1 MHNELPTVVIVDDSP
16 AMQTLYERSTKNLDI
31 DLKLFKTVD
40 ESLTYLR
47 SNKPAL
53 LILSI
58 ILPDKN
64 GLIFLQELRKMPEHR
79 DTSVVLVSSKDYA
92 QDRRAAEELGVLDF
106 ISKPM
111 PMQTIEKVI
120 VKYTN
125 AKSGSK

>member
-1 MHNELPTVVIVDDSP
+1 MHNKQPTVVIVDDSP
-16 AMQTLYERSTKNLDI
+16 AMQTLYERSTRDLDI
-31 DLKLFKTVD
+31 DLKLFKTAD
-40 ESLTYLR
+40 ESLTYLQ

-92 QDRRAAEELGVLDF
+92 QDRLAAEELGVLDL

>member
-1 MHNELPTVVIVDDSP
+1 MHNKQPTVVIVDDSP
-16 AMQTLYERSTKNLDI
+16 AMQRLYERSTANLDI
-31 DLKLFKTVD
+31 DLKLFKTVN
-40 ESLTYLR
+40 ESLTYLQ
-47 SNKPAL
+47 SNKPTL

-58 ILPDKN
+58 ILPDMN
-64 GLIFLQELRKMPEHR
+64 GLIFLQELRKLPEHR

-92 QDRRAAEELGVLDF
+92 QDRLAAEELGVLDF